1 MITVVCSRYEVFGVT
16 VTEAMALGC
25 PIVAARVGGIP
36 EIIRDGID
44 GVLHRVGDP
53 DDLAA
58 QILSLLEN
66 PGHAA
71 ELGRQAAAR
80 CEQQF
85 HPAVI
90 AARMI
95 DFYRQ
100 VIRKASP
107 H

>member
-1 MITVVCSRYEVFGVT
+1 MT

-53 DDLAA
+53 GDLAA
-58 QILSLLEN
+58 QILALLDD
-66 PGHAA
+66 PARAA

-80 CEQQF
+80 CEQRF
-85 HPAVI
+85 HPAII
-90 AARMI
+90 AVRMV

-100 VIRKASP
+100 VIRKERP